1 MLQYTKPA
9 LTFDQQVAKLESR
22 GLVFSD
28 KEKAKRHLSNIS
40 YYRMSAYM
48 LPFKIRNA
56 SGEPIDQF
64 VPGTKWEDVYDLYK
78 FDRKLRLLV
87 FDAIERIEIA
97 LRTQVIYQ
105 LSLKYGAHWQDDATL
120 FRAPQ
125 RNPKTG
131 KIYDVFQDIQDHINE
146 QLSTNKK
153 AVFIE
158 HYLNTYD
165 DPPTPPSWMSIELL
179 YFSELSKIC
188 KSLKNRKDRT
198 DLSKAFGIGDD
209 SIFCSWL
216 HTLNYLRNICAHHA
230 RLWNIDMDVVPGKFY
245 NKNQNYVWLEKAEV
259 DTAQSTKMYYSLCLI
274 LFLLQTVNPNTNF
287 RTRFKELL
295 KKYPVV
301 NVGYMG
307 FPKDWETHPLWK

>member
-48 LPFKIRNA
+48 LPFKMRDA
-56 SGEPIDQF
+56 SGETIDHF

-105 LSLKYGAHWQDDATL
+105 LSLKYGAHWQDDSTL
-120 FRAPQ
+120 FRTPQ
-125 RNPKTG
+125 FNPKTG
-131 KIYDVFQDIQDHINE
+131 KTFDVFQDIQDHINE

-165 DPPTPPSWMSIELL
+165 DPPTPPSWMGIELL

-216 HTLNYLRNICAHHA
+216 HTLNYLRNICAHHS

-274 LFLLQTVNPNTNF
+274 LYLLQTVNPNTNF

-301 NVGYMG
+301 YVGYMG
-307 FPKDWETHPLWK
+307 FPKNWETHPLWK

>member
-9 LTFDQQVAKLESR
+9 LTFDQQVAKLERR

-245 NKNQNYVWLEKAEV
+245 NKDQNYVWLEKAEV

>member
-1 MLQYTKPA
+1 MIEYTKEA

-22 GLVFSD
+22 GLVFID
-28 KEKAKRHLSNIS
+28 KENAKRHLSNIS

-48 LPFKIRNA
+48 LPFKKRDV
-56 SGEPIDQF
+56 SGKPTDQF
-64 VPGTKWEDVYDLYK
+64 IAGTKWEDVYDLYK
-78 FDRKLRLLV
+78 FDRRLRLLV

-105 LSLKYGAHWQDDATL
+105 LSLKYGAHWHDDVSL
-120 FRAPQ
+120 FKDPQ
-125 RNPKTG
+125 YNPKTG
-131 KIYDVFQDIQDHINE
+131 KTYHVFHDIQEHINE
-146 QLSTNKK
+146 QLHANKK

-158 HYLNTYD
+158 HYLNTYNE
-165 DPPTPPSWMSIELL
+165 PPTPPSWMSIELL

-188 KSLKNRKDRT
+188 KYLKNRKDRT
-198 DLSKAFGIGDD
+198 DISKAFGICDD

-230 RLWNIDMDVVPGKFY
+230 RLWNIDVDVVPSKFY
-245 NKNQNYVWLEKAEV
+245 NKDLGYVWLEKAEV

-274 LFLLQTVNPNTNF
+274 LFLLQTVNPNTSF

-295 KKYPVV
+295 MKYPVV

-307 FPKDWETHPLWK
+307 FPKDWESHPLWK